1 MVTLHTLV
9 VVAYRGIPIGV
20 EAKLLTLHLYRA
32 LLEIW
37 LLRAIFC
44 VGRAVHIA
52 HHMNQILKVVGN
64 KRVLEFVI
72 LAHLL
77 ADAVNL
83 IGSIVHLAL
92 NLFIVYIYRNAMP
105 RSCVFKAGTVAPVVH
120 PGRVVR
126 QVVLQIVAA
135 LLFRLLGH
143 VSLGNN
149 GDSGMTNVVPRL
161 CGLGGCNGT
170 EYSHEG

>member
-1 MVTLHTLV
+1 MVTLHAFV
-9 VVAYRGIPIGV
+9 VVTYRGIPIGV

-37 LLRAIFC
+37 LLGAIFC

-64 KRVLEFVI
+64 KRVFELVI

-83 IGSIVHLAL
+83 IGGIVHLAL
-92 NLFIVYIYRNAMP
+92 NLLVVLINWNAMP
-105 RSCVFKAGTVAPVVH
+105 RCCVFKTGAVAPVVH

-126 QVVLQIVAA
+126 QVVLQIVSA

-161 CGLGGCNGT
+161 CGLGGCKGT
-170 EYSHEG
+170 ENSHEG